1 MEHFYSDNLKNKMMM
16 NEDFTDVILAT
27 EDKEQTLN

>member
-1 MEHFYSDNLKNKMMM
+1 MEHFYSDNVKSKMMM

-27 EDKEQTLN
+27 EDKEKTLN